1 MNNNSLTATGL
12 RPTGIISSLDDLSKN
27 LDLLDEVIGE
37 LRQKT
42 EPLRVN
48 MPIDVSPPVGGSV
61 ATNTNERCHIDE
73 RIASANFNIRNAI
86 ARIESTYEEIK
97 L

>member
-12 RPTGIISSLDDLSKN
+12 RSNGIMNSLDDLIKN
-27 LDLLDEVIGE
+27 LDRLDEVIGE

-48 MPIDVSPPVGGSV
+48 TPIDVSPPVGGSV
-61 ATNTNERCHIDE
+61 ATHERCHVDE

>member
-1 MNNNSLTATGL
+1 MNNNALTATGL
-12 RPTGIISSLDDLSKN
+12 RSNGIMNSLDDLSKN
-27 LDLLDEVIGE
+27 LNRLDEVIGE

-42 EPLRVN
+42 DPLRVSV
-48 MPIDVSPPVGGSV
+48 PIDVSPPMGGNV
-61 ATNTNERCHIDE
+61 PTHERCHVDE

-86 ARIESTYEEIK
+86 ARIESTCEEIK